1 MDLMNMLGGSKDDAK
16 KATDLLKQDHKT
28 VKGLFRSY
36 KEAKENGDGRAKK
49 RLFLNID
56 RELSIHALVEE
67 EIFYPAVRKQDKEQ
81 KDMVLEAR
89 EEHGIVKTLLSQ
101 LRELGPGDETFDA
114 KMKVLMEGVE
124 HHADEE
130 EDEMFPEAEK
140 LGDDRLRRLGAEI
153 TARKEQLTRETP
165 AGLAATAA
173 GSSAKRSSRGARRAP
188 ATPSKRGGAKR
199 ASARGGSAR
208 GRATKAK
215 AAKSS
220 KTAKR
225 ASAARR

>member
-1 MDLMNMLGGSKDDAK
+1 MDLMNMLGGSKDEK

-36 KEAKENGDGRAKK
+36 KEAKENGDGRAKR
-49 RLFLNID
+49 RLFLAID
-56 RELSIHALVEE
+56 KELSIHAIVEE

-101 LRELGPGDETFDA
+101 LRDLGGGDETFDA
-114 KMKVLMEGVE
+114 KMKVLMEAVE

-153 TARKEQLTRETP
+153 AARKEQLMGQTPDGLASTASGSPAKQSRRGVRRTP
-165 AGLAATAA
+165 AP
-173 GSSAKRSSRGARRAP
+173 SAKRA
-188 ATPSKRGGAKR
+188 GAKR
-199 ASARGGSAR
+199 ATSRGRSTR
-208 GRATKAK
+208 GRAAKGK
-215 AAKSS
+215 AAKSA
-220 KTAKR
+220 KTTKR
-225 ASAARR
+225 ASATRR